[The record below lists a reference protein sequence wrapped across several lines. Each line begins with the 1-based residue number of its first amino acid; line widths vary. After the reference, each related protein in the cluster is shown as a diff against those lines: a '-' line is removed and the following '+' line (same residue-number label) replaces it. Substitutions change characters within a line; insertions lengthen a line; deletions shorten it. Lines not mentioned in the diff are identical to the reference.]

1 MRIAAA
7 LALVVAACSGHDTA
21 PPVDAPP
28 PAGCTAAFAG
38 NFAETDVS
46 PASCPTFGSGALAF
60 AVQVAALDAELD
72 VSIALPAP
80 MPGNFSSETVATWS
94 AMAFQRETNG
104 GCIYRAGNA
113 ATPEG
118 SFTLALTAIAPPHG
132 TLAMSLSILTEP
144 GSTCG
149 LQDTENVTFSF

>member
-1 MRIAAA
+1 MK
-7 LALVVAACSGHDTA
+7 LAVTLVLVGCAGHATVPPA
-21 PPVDAPP
+21 PDAP
-28 PAGCTAAFAG
+28 PAGCTAAFTG
-38 NFAETDVS
+38 NFAETDDS
-46 PASCPTFGSGALAF
+46 PAGCPTFDGSTLAF
-60 AVQVAALDAELD
+60 AMQVGTLAAELD
-72 VSIALPAP
+72 VSIALPAA
-80 MPGNFSSETVATWS
+80 MPGDFSSETIATWS

-118 SFTLALTAIAPPHG
+118 SFTLALDAIAPLHG

-149 LQDTENVTFSF
+149 QQDTEDVTFSF